1 MLRAAELGISVQDF
15 DLLTV
20 GMLLDIF
27 TERANDAADA
37 DELTAEQS
45 DFDNF

>member
-1 MLRAAELGISVQDF
+1 MLRACELGISVQDF

-20 GMLLDIF
+20 GMLFDIF
-27 TERANDAADA
+27 SERINDTVVS